1 MTSQA
6 ERSEKLLE
14 MCQELSVQEFWD
26 VVAAVSSRLE
36 RDDGQSFA
44 LFVAHWSPR
53 DSELLDAAAS
63 LAARHSALDGSEARL
78 RGFLALMTLHS
89 DLAKKLGGDPRTVL
103 DGFERTALDRARLQG
118 ETMRA
123 IWDEPMLTPGSAALA
138 LGAKQAN
145 RERVRQYRMR
155 SWLLGLS
162 SGRGFMYPV
171 FQFDT
176 ERRDV
181 HAAVRAVNERLDAAG
196 DPWGVASWWF
206 SRHDRLGVRPAE
218 LVGTDRADDLATVAG
233 AVTEPVG

>member
-36 RDDGQSFA
+36 RAAGQSLA
-44 LFVAHWSPR
+44 LFVANWSLK
-53 DSELLDAAAS
+53 DSDLLDAAAS

-78 RGFLALMTLHS
+78 RGLLALMTLHS
-89 DLAKKLGGDPRTVL
+89 DLARQLGGEPRKVL

-123 IWDEPMLTPGSAALA
+123 IWDEPMLVPSAAALA

-155 SWLLGLS
+155 SWLLGLR

-171 FQFDT
+171 FQFDPQ
-176 ERRDV
+176 RRDV
-181 HAAVRAVNERLDAAG
+181 YAAVRAVNERLDAAG

-206 SRHDRLGVRPAE
+206 SRHDRLGARPVE
-218 LVGTDRADDLATVAG
+218 LVGTDRAEDLVTVAG